1 MGRNSEIS
9 GNPVNEPV
17 MGTSV
22 QVTNGTPGDAPEWGL
37 TRFAASTA
45 VLNSGSCDESAT
57 AKRLTGGCGS
67 PEVSALVSFFSATV
81 NRSARSSVATCPIIF
96 ETAPGRNNSFTDD
109 PAWRGHAK
117 QKSIRYVR

>member
-1 MGRNSEIS
+1 VEGHPAKPKSDLGIGDYGTKFGDF

-45 VLNSGSCDESAT
+45 VLNSGSSDESAT
-57 AKRLTGGCGS
+57 AKRLTGVCGS
-67 PEVSALVSFFSATV
+67 P
-81 NRSARSSVATCPIIF
+81 
-96 ETAPGRNNSFTDD
+96 
-109 PAWRGHAK
+109 
-117 QKSIRYVR
+117 